1 MSKKVTF
8 KVGDIVKNEVNQFTK
23 ILSIIDN
30 RFGLSGWTTLPNAKK
45 ATVVTTFLNIFG
57 MEALELEVVSKDT
70 SKESAPTETKDDANA
85 PTNDKDVVEKP
96 TKSALTKLSADE
108 VDALAESL
116 GISTEGTKPEVL
128 ERLFAH
134 YEL

>member
-1 MSKKVTF
+1 
-8 KVGDIVKNEVNQFTK
+8 
-23 ILSIIDN
+23 
-30 RFGLSGWTTLPNAKK
+30 
-45 ATVVTTFLNIFG
+45 
-57 MEALELEVVSKDT
+57 MEALDLEVISGGT
-70 SKESAPTETKDDANA
+70 SKESTPTETKDADTTTDN
-85 PTNDKDVVEKP
+85 KDVVEQP
-96 TKSALTKLSADE
+96 TKTSLKKLSAEE

>member
-1 MSKKVTF
+1 MSKKSAF
-8 KVGDIVKNEVNQFTK
+8 KVGDIVKNEVGQFTK
-23 ILSIIDN
+23 ILSIVDN
-30 RFGLSGWTTLPNAKK
+30 RFGLSGWSTLPNAKK

-57 MEALELEVVSKDT
+57 MEALDLEVISGGT
-70 SKESAPTETKDDANA
+70 SKESTPTETKDAN
-85 PTNDKDVVEKP
+85 TTTDDKDVVEKP
-96 TKSALTKLSADE
+96 TKTSLTKLSAEE